1 MAGNKFRN
9 FRNKEEETKEKADK
23 DINIERD
30 SNIILTTDYGILT
43 KPKDDPKYHSK
54 YILKK
59 GTLAKVK
66 DNVISNNIPFLKL
79 FMPNES
85 IFGYIPFKDKL
96 GNNILEPYDFFKNNK
111 KDKKKIKSNISTY
124 GSIELGKA
132 KLANDE
138 NNQKSQEDIK
148 CLKNSKELELKFIK
162 LLVNDIQNEQE
173 NTNESTEIS
182 NISQPEVDLSQNNKD
197 DPFDLN
203 NSIKKPEPK
212 VMPIVNRID
221 ISNLKD
227 QFCPLSKNYGYNKEN
242 NFSQDL
248 INNMKDY
255 LVNCYLMKKEL
266 NNNKQAMKP
275 IEKEKYTLEPKYD
288 KGYQLIYRS
297 LDFPFGK
304 KIYNKYYA

>member
-9 FRNKEEETKEKADK
+9 CRNKEEETKEKADE

-59 GTLAKVK
+59 GTLVKVK

-96 GNNILEPYDFFKNNK
+96 GNNIIEPYDFFKNNK
-111 KDKKKIKSNISTY
+111 EDKKKIKPNISTY

-148 CLKNSKELELKFIK
+148 CLKNSIELELKFIK
-162 LLVNDIQNEQE
+162 LLVNGIQNEQE

-182 NISQPEVDLSQNNKD
+182 NNSQPEINLNQNNKD
-197 DPFDLN
+197 NPFDSEDHFDLN
-203 NSIKKPEPK
+203 NNIKKPESK
-212 VMPIVNRID
+212 LIPIDNRID
-221 ISNLKD
+221 ESKEIPIIKKIDTNNLKE
-227 QFCPLSKNYGYNKEN
+227 QFCSISKYYVHNKEN
-242 NFSQDL
+242 NFSKDL
-248 INNMKDY
+248 IDNMKDY
-255 LVNCYLMKKEL
+255 LVNCYLLNKEL
-266 NNNKQAMKP
+266 NNNKQVMKP
-275 IEKEKYTLEPKYD
+275 IEK
-288 KGYQLIYRS
+288 
-297 LDFPFGK
+297 K
-304 KIYNKYYA
+304 KIFFRT